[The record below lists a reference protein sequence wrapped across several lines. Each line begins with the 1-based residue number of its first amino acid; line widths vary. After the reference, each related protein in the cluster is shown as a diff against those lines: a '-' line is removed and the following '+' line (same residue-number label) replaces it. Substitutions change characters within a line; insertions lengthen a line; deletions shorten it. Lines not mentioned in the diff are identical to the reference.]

1 MQTFLNVLILVS
13 FCQMLSSVLLLSRL
27 NFLKIIIFSFMYTV
41 TLLSGSCM
49 ETYLRVINTI
59 IVVITRSNMFIMF
72 HAWKRVGI
80 PFKC

>member
-13 FCQMLSSVLLLSRL
+13 FCQMLSSVLLLSSL

-41 TLLSGSCM
+41 ALLSGSCI

-59 IVVITRSNMFIMF
+59 IVVITHSNMFIMF
-72 HAWKRVGI
+72 HAWKRVGV